1 MLPEYRAQCAGGVG
15 AEFQK
20 KSLRASE
27 QDRPDVKRQRA
38 KWRRRTRHIDPNRFV
53 FLDESGAKTN
63 MKRLYGWA
71 TKARRLV
78 DAVPGGHW
86 HTTTMLSALRS
97 DTVATAMVTKG
108 AVDGLVF
115 LGFVQHFLVPVLKPG
130 DIVVMDNLPSHK
142 VKGVRQAIEAAGAEL
157 WYLPPYSPD
166 LNPIEQMWSKVKAV
180 LRRLARRTTQAL
192 YRAIGAALRQVTPE
206 ECCNYFTNCGY
217 AT

>member
-1 MLPEYRAQCAGGVG
+1 M
-15 AEFQK
+15 
-20 KSLRASE
+20 
-27 QDRPDVKRQRA
+27 DPD
-38 KWRRRTRHIDPNRFV
+38 RFV

-71 TKARRLV
+71 TRAKRLV

-86 HTTTMLSALRS
+86 QTTTMLSALRS
-97 DTVATAMVTKG
+97 DSVATAMVIKG
-108 AVDGLVF
+108 PIDGLVF
-115 LGFVQHFLVPVLKPG
+115 LGFIQHFLVPVLKAG

-142 VKGVRQAIEAAGAEL
+142 VKGVREAIEAVGAEV

-180 LRRLARRTTQAL
+180 LRRLARRTTDAL
-192 YRAIGAALRQVTPE
+192 YRAVGKALRQVTPD
-206 ECCNYFTNCGY
+206 ECNNYLANCGY